1 MSDVRELAPT
11 AFVQGTSAVCDAVL
25 RLRGDALVQELSRLA
40 RTLTGSA
47 QGRFVPGPGLVDHP
61 VIDRQPVGVLQVG
74 HHHTQLPGP
83 AGFGRWSVGLPRG
96 GARVGK
102 RQLPAHNLRRSGDRC
117 QG

>member
-47 QGRFVPGPGLVDHP
+47 HGRFVPGPGLVLTNARSIGQGRKT
-61 VIDRQPVGVLQVG
+61 V
-74 HHHTQLPGP
+74 P
-83 AGFGRWSVGLPRG
+83 ASKITFTCGSRSLAARILGLPR
-96 GARVGK
+96 VGLAAVVPNLME
-102 RQLPAHNLRRSGDRC
+102 LPGHAG
-117 QG
+117 